1 MKKSIGLVFPAFVLL
16 TVLASGCSPAP
27 LPTPVPPSST
37 LTPVPLTD
45 TPFPTSTP
53 TELPTLTPTPTI
65 EPPEIPTEFL
75 TDVKIVSYD
84 PFDQV
89 NDLSWATDQIGN
101 ITNGIFELKGTSRWR
116 SYLFPK
122 QEFVGGD
129 GIILKFKLQNANG
142 ESAFT
147 FDTGEYATDSDKG
160 FGIINS
166 TYPRVSLIQGKGP
179 LEQRNLPGNLILETD
194 TWYTILMAIG
204 KDEKLL
210 AVMWETADETRRV
223 VYDRKMEETWS
234 DKNWIFYVRV
244 NEGET
249 LYIDDFYRFSFG
261 EIK

>member
-1 MKKSIGLVFPAFVLL
+1 MKKSAGLVFPLFVLL
-16 TVLASGCSPAP
+16 TVLVSGCAPAS
-27 LPTPVPPSST
+27 TPVPPSST
-37 LTPVPLTD
+37 LTSVPRTD

-53 TELPTLTPTPTI
+53 TELPTLTSTPTI
-65 EPPEIPTEFL
+65 EAPEIPTEFL
-75 TDVKIVSYD
+75 TNVKILSYD
-84 PFDQV
+84 PFDQF
-89 NDLSWATDQIGN
+89 NDLSWDSDQIGN
-101 ITNGIFELKGTSRWR
+101 INNGIFELKGISLWR

-142 ESAFT
+142 KSAFT
-147 FDTGEYATDSDKG
+147 FDTGVYATDSDKG

-166 TYPRVSLIQGKGP
+166 THPRVALIQGKGK
-179 LEQRNLPGNLILETD
+179 LDQSNLPGNLNLKTD

-210 AVMWETADETRRV
+210 AVIWETANETRRV
-223 VYDRKMEETWS
+223 VYNRKMEENWS
-234 DKNWIFYVRV
+234 DKYWIFYVRV

-249 LYIDDFYRFSFG
+249 VYIDDFYRFSFG